1 MKNVNIFMMVGLV
14 GLVLLTGLTQF
25 GSHDKYKNFDGYSA
39 LNLDNNV
46 LDLPVTDF
54 LTDYNNAG
62 SSSTGSNNDS
72 GCCSVVVH
80 VNSGHDVVSYRRD
93 SNNSADTIIENMSF
107 SGQNV
112 IHEYKTQGG
121 YFTHVIITQSGW
133 IICIGGKDDPDIN
146 KMLEKL
152 GSEIISRGSIQR
164 QDINEANAIT
174 KENHWGHFLIKSP
187 DNNVAVTSY
196 DGRIPGS
203 PANMTSMFK
212 LKDGDYVKLANNPSY
227 FVVSKYNE
235 TSTDPVNAAINI
247 VGRDT
252 FGLDRRDVTS
262 YEFINNSTT
271 SKVSV
276 WASFDGGA
284 LTGAH
289 GSPDNVLFY
298 GNETPAKELPTI
310 PNKKF
315 LGEQVLYN
323 NTPKS
328 LAYSFPLNSGIA
340 AVIIVLGLVAGI
352 VLFRSR
358 LRR

>member
-1 MKNVNIFMMVGLV
+1 MKNVNIFLMVGLV

-25 GSHDKYKNFDGYSA
+25 GTHDKSKNFDGYSA
-39 LNLDNNV
+39 LNFDNNV

-54 LTDYNNAG
+54 LTDYNGAG
-62 SSSTGSNNDS
+62 SNSTGLDNDS
-72 GCCSVVVH
+72 GCCSVVVD
-80 VNSGHDVVSYRRD
+80 VGPGHDVVSYRRD
-93 SNNSADTIIENMSF
+93 SNNSADTIIENLSF
-107 SGQNV
+107 SGQNAL
-112 IHEYKTQGG
+112 HEYKKQGG

-152 GSEIISRGSIQR
+152 GSEIVSRGTIQK
-164 QDINEANAIT
+164 QDINNANAII
-174 KENHWGHFLIKSP
+174 KEHHWGHILIKSP
-187 DNNVAVTSY
+187 HNNVPVTSY
-196 DGRIPGS
+196 DGRIPDS
-203 PANMTSMFK
+203 PANMTDMFK
-212 LKDGDYVKLANNPSY
+212 LNDGDYVKLANNPSY

-235 TSTDPVNAAINI
+235 TSTDPVDAAIKI

-271 SKVSV
+271 SRVSV

-284 LTGAH
+284 MTGAH
-289 GSPDNVLFY
+289 GYPDNVIFY

-310 PNKKF
+310 PDKKF
-315 LGEQVLYN
+315 LGEHVLYN

-328 LAYSFPLNSGIA
+328 SASSLPLNSGMSLV
-340 AVIIVLGLVAGI
+340 VIVSGLFAGI
-352 VLFRSR
+352 FLVQFM

>member
-1 MKNVNIFMMVGLV
+1 MKNVNIILMVGLV

-25 GSHDKYKNFDGYSA
+25 GTHDKSKNSDGYSA
-39 LNLDNNV
+39 LNLDKNV
-46 LDLPVTDF
+46 FDLPVTDY
-54 LTDYNNAG
+54 LADSNNVGSNSAG
-62 SSSTGSNNDS
+62 LNNDS

-80 VNSGHDVVSYRRD
+80 VSSGHDVVSYRRD

-107 SGQNV
+107 SGQNA
-112 IHEYKTQGG
+112 IHEYKKQGG

-146 KMLEKL
+146 KMLQKL
-152 GSEIISRGSIQR
+152 ASDIVSRGSIQK
-164 QDINEANAIT
+164 QDINNANAIT

-227 FVVSKYNE
+227 FVVGAYNG
-235 TSTDPVNAAINI
+235 TSTDPVDAAIKI

-262 YEFINNSTT
+262 YEFLNNSTT

-310 PNKKF
+310 PKKKF

-323 NTPKS
+323 STPNSSASS
-328 LAYSFPLNSGIA
+328 LPLNSGMA
-340 AVIIVLGLVAGI
+340 LVSIIGGLFAGI
-352 VLFRSR
+352 VLFRSS

>member
-1 MKNVNIFMMVGLV
+1 MKKANIFMLVGLV
-14 GLVLLTGLTQF
+14 GLVLVTGLTQF
-25 GSHDKYKNFDGYSA
+25 NPHGKYKNSDEYDI
-39 LNLDNNV
+39 LNFDNNV
-46 LDLPVTDF
+46 LNLPVTDF
-54 LTDYNNAG
+54 NSDG
-62 SSSTGSNNDS
+62 SNSTGLNNDS

-80 VNSGHDVVSYRRD
+80 VSSGHDVVTYRRD

-107 SGQNV
+107 SGQNA

-133 IICIGGKDDPDIN
+133 IICIGGKDDPDMN

-152 GSEIISRGSIQR
+152 ASDVISRGSIQK
-164 QDINEANAIT
+164 QDINQANLIV
-174 KENHWGHFLIKSP
+174 KDNHWGHFLIKSP

-203 PANMTSMFK
+203 PANMTDMFK
-212 LKDGDYVKLANNPSY
+212 LNDGDYVKLANNPSY

-235 TSTDPVNAAINI
+235 TSTDPVDAAIKI

-262 YEFINNSTT
+262 YEFVNNSTT

-289 GSPDNVLFY
+289 GSPDNVRFY
-298 GNETPAKELPTI
+298 GNETPANELPTI
-310 PNKKF
+310 PAKKF
-315 LGEQVLYN
+315 LGEQILYN
-323 NTPKS
+323 NTS
-328 LAYSFPLNSGIA
+328 NSSNSSSPLNSEIALVIGIF
-340 AVIIVLGLVAGI
+340 GLFAGI
-352 VLFRSR
+352 FLVQSMLKR
-358 LRR
+358 